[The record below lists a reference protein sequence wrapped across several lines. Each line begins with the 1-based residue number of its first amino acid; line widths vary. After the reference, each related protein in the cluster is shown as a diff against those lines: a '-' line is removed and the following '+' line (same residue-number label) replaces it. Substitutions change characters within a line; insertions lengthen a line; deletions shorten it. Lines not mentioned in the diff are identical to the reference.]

1 MERPKDTSQ
10 TYGKRDIGRQA
21 GIGRFKDGKTTERS
35 FFFDMLHTFF
45 FIYTH
50 ILKYIDTYTYYIYI
64 QYYIHIYIFAAFSNI
79 YR

>member
-35 FFFDMLHTFF
+35 FFFDMLHMFF
-45 FIYTH
+45 LF
-50 ILKYIDTYTYYIYI
+50 
-64 QYYIHIYIFAAFSNI
+64 IHIY
-79 YR
+79 